1 MLNSKGKRRKVSQIE
16 QRLNRYLVVFL
27 LLLVLSSLLCALL
40 QMASNSSTSIA
51 NAWYLRDVLLVD
63 TVSLLLIIG
72 QGIGYQLH
80 SPVAMD

>member
-51 NAWYLRDVLLVD
+51 NAW
-63 TVSLLLIIG
+63 
-72 QGIGYQLH
+72 
-80 SPVAMD
+80 